1 MSNRRGLLTTL
12 LFLCFLI
19 GCTVGY
25 LVAARFTAAE
35 ARTSAVE
42 SRVGSNEV
50 HIGVLKVK
58 VEILEGGNVRLK
70 VPIDKDRL
78 QRMVMDEIR
87 RQTAEPQLVSP

>member
-1 MSNRRGLLTTL
+1 MSNRRGLLATL
-12 LFLCFLI
+12 LILCFLI

-25 LVAARFTAAE
+25 LINARFAAAE
-35 ARTSAVE
+35 TRTSAVE
-42 SRVGSNEV
+42 SRVGTNEV
-50 HIGVLKVK
+50 DIGVLKVK